1 MCTCIHE
8 QAQELKAG
16 ISINS
21 CIMWI
26 NNIMY
31 TYQLRYILFQR
42 LYQLYHRLLELEL
55 YTTNTDEDNSS
66 TEDVETISTER

>member
-16 ISINS
+16 ISINR
-21 CIMWI
+21 CIIWI

-55 YTTNTDEDNSS
+55 YTTNTDEDNSE
-66 TEDVETISTER
+66 TEDIETISTQ